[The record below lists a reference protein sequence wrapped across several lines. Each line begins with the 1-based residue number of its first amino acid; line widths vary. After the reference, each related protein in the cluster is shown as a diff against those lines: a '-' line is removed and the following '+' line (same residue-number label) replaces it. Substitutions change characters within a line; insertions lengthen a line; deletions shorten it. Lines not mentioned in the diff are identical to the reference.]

1 MICNHMFRGFPSV
14 QLKRL
19 SLLISCRPFRT
30 EVGSLSYTM
39 SHLSWHWH
47 VAYFTHYLREKEVK
61 GGEYMSN
68 ILTKFLKVN
77 QGTRGATTPSLI
89 TESQNWMA
97 HTTPWDFG
105 YLPHPTWA
113 SVAPACPSRSTWTER
128 TLDAWSEETVQV
140 CLTFNCSL
148 GRLFYQFLLAS
159 FSSLANKF
167 NHITCHW
174 VAAEMTRNNKHW
186 YFRNV

>member
-1 MICNHMFRGFPSV
+1 MLKSESTTLYLLPPTNNVYEKGISKQPSAAALNTSLEAGVPMICNHMFRGFPSV

-113 SVAPACPSRSTWTER
+113 SVAPACPSRSTWIER
-128 TLDAWSEETVQV
+128 TLDA
-140 CLTFNCSL
+140 
-148 GRLFYQFLLAS
+148 
-159 FSSLANKF
+159 
-167 NHITCHW
+167 
-174 VAAEMTRNNKHW
+174 
-186 YFRNV
+186 